1 MGMPKKCREPGVPDM
16 IKAQVVATAKDI
28 HAEDIT
34 IHVINVSTPSEASL
48 QQHLTDVAD
57 AGGGKVYPGFSPGAL
72 STAFDDIID
81 GVRSCV
87 IDLSGEIAK
96 GKESTGV
103 ITLDG
108 DTLGLDDP
116 DGWKVNSPS
125 QIELLG
131 AACDTIKSGEHD
143 LSINF
148 PCESFEPVVH

>member
-1 MGMPKKCREPGVPDM
+1 
-16 IKAQVVATAKDI
+16 
-28 HAEDIT
+28 
-34 IHVINVSTPSEASL
+34 VSTPSEASL
-48 QQHLTDVAD
+48 QQHLADVAA

-72 STAFDDIID
+72 SSAFDEIIN

-108 DTLGLDDP
+108 DKLSLDDA
-116 DGWKVNSPS
+116 DGWRVNTSS

-131 AACDTIKSGEHD
+131 AACEAIKSGGHD
-143 LSINF
+143 ISIKF
-148 PCESFEPVVH
+148 PCESFVPVVH